1 MLPVYD
7 VLSPEE
13 IEQIHQASLTV
24 LEKTGLAL
32 DHPQAQEALAGYGA
46 RVSDDRKR
54 VFLPPDLVEKMLG
67 RAEARVP
74 ASQSNDE
81 ILAAMRAWAAMSRK
95 PH

>member
-1 MLPVYD
+1 M
-7 VLSPEE
+7 
-13 IEQIHQASLTV
+13 SLAWHV
-24 LEKTGLAL
+24 
-32 DHPQAQEALAGYGA
+32 EALARA
-46 RVSDDRKR
+46 KK
-54 VFLPPDLVEKMLG
+54 LPSLEKMLG